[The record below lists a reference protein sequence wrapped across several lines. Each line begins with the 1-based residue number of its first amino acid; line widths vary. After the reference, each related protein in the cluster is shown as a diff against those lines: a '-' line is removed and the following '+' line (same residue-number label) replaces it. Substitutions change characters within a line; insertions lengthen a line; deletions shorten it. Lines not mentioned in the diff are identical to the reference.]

1 MGMGFPCRV
10 MKCSGISHDG
20 CTTLCIDCN
29 HCTVQFIMVSFMVC
43 ELLSQFEKCNM
54 CHWRNFNKCNYHSL
68 SRIILLKH
76 TSSYGFLTCL
86 FVFYFLGPHPWHM
99 EVPRLAV
106 QSELQLPAYTTAIA
120 TSDLGCVCDLHHSSW
135 QCQILN
141 PLSEAR
147 NRTYDLMVPRQ
158 IPFCCAMTG
167 TPVFVYEQQKEGRY
181 TGCGTSSKKVASSSS
196 MLLAQLLLPT

>member
-1 MGMGFPCRV
+1 
-10 MKCSGISHDG
+10 
-20 CTTLCIDCN
+20 
-29 HCTVQFIMVSFMVC
+29 
-43 ELLSQFEKCNM
+43 
-54 CHWRNFNKCNYHSL
+54 
-68 SRIILLKH
+68 
-76 TSSYGFLTCL
+76 
-86 FVFYFLGPHPWHM
+86 M

-196 MLLAQLLLPT
+196 MLLAQLLLPTQPLAHTLSLCWVSMDTSCDAPERVHLHLV